1 VAYIKVAIH
10 GDPPGSVNPSRLR
23 AATNE
28 PAEEGR
34 RDGARRGGGGER
46 RHQEE
51 GFGHFRDRLYQARGG
66 QDHGHR
72 VAGEVPAGAHQGRRR
87 QGREPWRLHHRLPR
101 EDQGHR
107 HLRGALLEEVC
118 DSHLPKP
125 VLIVV
130 MNNA

>member
-1 VAYIKVAIH
+1 MARGAAAAAK
-10 GDPPGSVNPSRLR
+10 GGTKKKGSVIFVIDCTKPV
-23 AATNE
+23 
-28 PAEEGR
+28 
-34 RDGARRGGGGER
+34 
-46 RHQEE
+46 
-51 GFGHFRDRLYQARGG
+51 G